1 MYSVQYRTWN
11 RIRKKWM
18 RIHSPAG
25 TGLFRSE
32 GTVLLKNFF
41 YFIYK
46 AFIVLTKYLQ
56 VPYEEQKIICNG
68 KPLNVDSRK
77 TIKQVK
83 EH

>member
-1 MYSVQYRTWN
+1 MDADPQPCRYWIVQIRGYSTV
-11 RIRKKWM
+11 KKK
-18 RIHSPAG
+18 IY
-25 TGLFRSE
+25 
-32 GTVLLKNFF
+32 KK
-41 YFIYK
+41 IYK
-46 AFIVLTKYLQ
+46 AFIVFTKYLQ